1 MVSREPAFDGLMH
14 CATTRDLRV
23 NRTLLYL
30 GVDTSTESAVYRPW
44 PLLAV
49 FLLIIT
55 IAAAAETEV
64 REYDVHPGAHPHD
77 VAPAADG
84 GVWYTAQR
92 LGARGGRGPRA
103 GRARRGPRGGA
114 ARPHG

>member
-1 MVSREPAFDGLMH
+1 MVTREPAFGGMMH

-64 REYDVHPGAHPHD
+64 REYDVRPGAHPHD
-77 VAPAADG
+77 VAPAADNG
-84 GVWYTAQR
+84 KKNTTQR
-92 LGARGGRGPRA
+92 QKTHNKHKPQT
-103 GRARRGPRGGA
+103 RRTQHN
-114 ARPHG
+114 PHGEAS